1 MHICLKSITYKFHG
15 KSRVWAGFFWPAMGG
30 MWIPVEFAP
39 MDTPQISTKVNSGEV
54 VSVSWLNRAAREA
67 LEGSFPLLWVSG
79 EVSTLTRAA
88 SGHVY
93 FSLKDDQAQV
103 RCTMWRNRA
112 QLLGFRLEHGMR
124 VEVRALVTLFEP
136 RGDYQLNVE
145 SVRQAGVGNLYE
157 AFLRL
162 KARLEAEGLFDPAS
176 KRPLPRFPRG
186 IAVVTSPQAAAW
198 RDVTAALA
206 RRAPHIPLSLYPSLV
221 QGTEAPA
228 QIATAIRLAGK
239 RAEEDGNDVLL
250 LVRGGGS
257 LEDLAAFNDEAV
269 ARAVRACPLPVVVG
283 VGHETD
289 VSIADF
295 AADLRAATPTAAAEL
310 ASAGYVEAR
319 EGLEQLAYRLKRAME
334 RRIDNAAQRIDRAAT
349 RLIHPRQR
357 LHAGRLQLENL
368 QQRLQARLAQ
378 QLAANQT
385 RVATLK
391 LRLAARRPDLTSRR
405 QKLDTLE
412 QGLQRAMHKLLADRR
427 TQLDMLGQ
435 HLSHLDPRGVLS
447 RGYSITRDASGQIV
461 RSVNRLAPGD
471 LIHVEFHDGVL
482 DAKVDKH
489 SG

>member
-1 MHICLKSITYKFHG
+1 MN
-15 KSRVWAGFFWPAMGG
+15 
-30 MWIPVEFAP
+30 
-39 MDTPQISTKVNSGEV
+39 TPQSSTKVNSGEV

-67 LEGSFPLLWVSG
+67 LEGSFPLLWVAG

-93 FSLKDDQAQV
+93 FTLKDDQAQV

-124 VEVRALVTLFEP
+124 VEVRALVTLFEA

-145 SVRQAGVGNLYE
+145 SIRQAGIGNLYE

-162 KARLEAEGLFDPAS
+162 KARLEAEGLFDLAG
-176 KRPLPRFPRG
+176 KRPLPRFPQG

-206 RRAPHIPLSLYPSLV
+206 RRAPHVRLSLYPSLV
-221 QGTEAPA
+221 QGADAPA
-228 QIATAIRLAGK
+228 QIVAAIRQAGL
-239 RAEEDGNDVLL
+239 RARQDGNDVLL

-257 LEDLAAFNDEAV
+257 LEDLAAFNDESV

-310 ASAGYVEAR
+310 VSAGYVEAR
-319 EGLEQLAYRLKRAME
+319 DGLEQLAHRLKRAME
-334 RRIDNAAQRIDRAAT
+334 RRMENAAQRLDRTAA

-357 LHAGRLQLENL
+357 LHASRLQLENL
-368 QQRLQARLAQ
+368 QQRLQARITRQIAAQ
-378 QLAANQT
+378 RT
-385 RVATLK
+385 RVTTLE
-391 LRLAARRPDLTSRR
+391 LRLAARRPDLASRQ
-405 QKLDTLE
+405 QKLNMLE
-412 QGLQRAMHKLLADRR
+412 QGLQRATHKLLADRR
-427 TQLDMLGQ
+427 MQLNTLNQ
-435 HLSHLDPRGVLS
+435 HLAHLDPRGVLS

-461 RSVNRLAPGD
+461 RSVKGLAPGD
-471 LIHVEFHDGVL
+471 LISVELHDGVV